1 MKKLN
6 FVGLLL
12 SMMALITSFGL
23 YSCTTDEED
32 GYDASALVKT
42 WYLNESSYVTF
53 NSDGS
58 GSYTTSVEE
67 DPFYL
72 RSSSKSKLIQGVNYR
87 HIASFVDK
95 QVAASSTKT
104 YHFTYQY
111 NSSYKYLTINIEG
124 NSFKFKV
131 ITLKENVLELKDVEG
146 NYFNFSSTKPGD
158 PEPPIVT
165 EETLVGKWGA
175 AGYTIFE
182 FTEDNWLIYYDNNE
196 MYKCEYRYEDGIIYT
211 YEGEEWAAAW
221 YVVRLDANILGLDY
235 VSNGGSIYMF
245 RTLDEPNTIGD
256 KSLLYDR
263 NWTSIESIDGGF
275 IHMTFEKNGKII
287 YKDAEGDMTLNY
299 TYDNGSHKITIGYGG
314 EVEVGRVLKLTENV
328 LIIGIFGEQGE
339 VIVDYMELR
348 VLDI

>member
-67 DPFYL
+67 DPFYP
-72 RSSSKSKLIQGVNYR
+72 RFSSKSKLIQGVNYR

-111 NSSYKYLTINIEG
+111 NSSYKHLTINIEG

-146 NYFNFSSTKPGD
+146 NYFNFSSIKPGD
-158 PEPPIVT
+158 PVPPIVT
-165 EETLVGKWGA
+165 EGALVGKWGA

-182 FTEDNWLIYYDNNE
+182 FTENNWLIYYDNNE
-196 MYKCEYRYEDGIIYT
+196 MYKCEYRYENGIIYT
-211 YEGEEWAAAW
+211 YEGEEWAAVW
-221 YVVRLDANILGLDY
+221 NVLRLDNNILQLQYIDY
-235 VSNGGSIYMF
+235 PDEYIYMF
-245 RTLDEPNTIGD
+245 RTSDEPNVVGD
-256 KSLLYDR
+256 ESLLYDR
-263 NWTSIESIDGGF
+263 NWTSFDDYGF
-275 IHMTFEKNGKII
+275 VHMTFEKDGKVI
-287 YKDAEGDMTLNY
+287 YKDVDGTFEYGY
-299 TYDNGSHKITIGYGG
+299 TYDNVSHKITLRYDG
-314 EVEVGRVLKLTENV
+314 EFETGRILKLTEDV

-339 VIVDYMELR
+339 EFVDYMELR